1 MKAQAKRGLEILS
14 QTKYNEYR
22 KIPAELGDK
31 LHTLIHSITPEL
43 VGDKPNLNFAPLQPL
58 LIAAQGDVNRLY
70 FVPKKGRALTGT
82 FTHTMRG
89 VSRVFPYLTDE
100 GLEIAANIFDVIDEI
115 ADTLAGE
122 DDD

>member
-1 MKAQAKRGLEILS
+1 MNAQAKRGLDILAT
-14 QTKYNEYR
+14 TKYNEYN
-22 KIPAELGDK
+22 KIPKDLGVK
-31 LHTLIHSITPEL
+31 LHTLIHSINPEL
-43 VGDKPNLNFAPLQPL
+43 VGDKPNPNFAPLHPL

-70 FVPKKGRALTGT
+70 FVPKKGRALAKT

-89 VSRVFPYLTDE
+89 VSRVFPYLTDA
-100 GLEIAANIFDVIDEI
+100 GIDIAVNIFDVIDEI